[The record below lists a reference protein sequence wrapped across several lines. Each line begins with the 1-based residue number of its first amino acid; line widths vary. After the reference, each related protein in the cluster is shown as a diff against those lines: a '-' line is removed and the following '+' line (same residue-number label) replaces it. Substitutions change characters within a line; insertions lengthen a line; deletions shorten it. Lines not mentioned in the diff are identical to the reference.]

1 MATIERAHAHISE
14 PAGDGVEIGSFASS
28 NAVGT
33 ARSRL
38 IIASYNIRYCAGSY
52 LITGGIGRRLGLT
65 RPARRPSLIHHHLQ
79 KAALALSD
87 GVHLPSPDIVAL
99 QETDKLTLRAGGS
112 HDIARRLAI
121 DLQMHYARA
130 AATSSPGD
138 VPQPRKWYL
147 DFEEHLQNEEAGDTG
162 VAVLSRLP
170 FASAA
175 RIDLPW
181 RDCEWRPRLALQV
194 EIQTGERGNLSIFN
208 SHIDPHAAVKEQ
220 LEQHEAILE
229 RAAQMPGPVA
239 LLGDFNTLTRKARRE
254 MRRLLESYGFSTPMP
269 SGTPTWRAGLLRLHT
284 DWIFVRG
291 ARVSRWGVA
300 RLRGISDHW
309 PVWAE
314 IDLRDET
321 TGSR

>member
-28 NAVGT
+28 NDVEA
-33 ARSRL
+33 ARRAL
-38 IIASYNIRYCAGSY
+38 IVASYNIRYCAGSY
-52 LITGGIGRRLGLT
+52 LITGGMGRRLGLK
-65 RPARRPSLIHHHLQ
+65 RPARRPSLIQHHLQ
-79 KAALALSD
+79 KAARALSD

-99 QETDKLTLRAGGS
+99 QETDKLTLRAGGR

-130 AATSSPGD
+130 AAVRERD
-138 VPQPRKWYL
+138 EAPQSRKWYL

-162 VAVLSRLP
+162 VAILSRLP

-181 RDCEWRPRLALQV
+181 SDCEWRPRLALHAV
-194 EIQTGERGNLSIFN
+194 IQTGERSSLHIFN

-220 LEQHEAILE
+220 LEQHGAILA
-229 RAAQMPGPVA
+229 RAADAPGPVV
-239 LLGDFNTLTRKARRE
+239 LLGDFNTLTGKARRE

-291 ARVSRWGVA
+291 AKALRWGVA

-321 TGSR
+321 SR

>member
-14 PAGDGVEIGSFASS
+14 PAGDGVETGSFASS
-28 NAVGT
+28 NALET
-33 ARSRL
+33 ARRTF

-52 LITGGIGRRLGLT
+52 LITGGIGRRLGLK
-65 RPARRPSLIHHHLQ
+65 RPARRFSLIHHHLQ
-79 KAALALSD
+79 KAVRALSD
-87 GVHLPSPDIVAL
+87 GLHLPSPDIVAL
-99 QETDKLTLRAGGS
+99 QETDKLTLRAGGR

-130 AATSSPGD
+130 AAVCSPGEE
-138 VPQPRKWYL
+138 PQPRKWYL
-147 DFEEHLQNEEAGDTG
+147 DFEEHLEHEETGDTG
-162 VAVLSRLP
+162 IAVLSRLP

-181 RDCEWRPRLALQV
+181 SDCEWRPRLALQT
-194 EIQTGERGNLSIFN
+194 EIQTGDGESLHIFN
-208 SHIDPHAAVKEQ
+208 SHIDPHAAINEQ
-220 LEQHEAILE
+220 LEQHEAILA
-229 RAAQMPGPVA
+229 RAADVSGAVV
-239 LLGDFNTLTRKARRE
+239 LLGDFNTLTGKARRE
-254 MRRLLESYGFSTPMP
+254 MRRLLESKDFSTPMP
-269 SGTPTWRAGLLRLHT
+269 TGTPTWRAGLLRLHT

-291 ARVSRWGVA
+291 AKTRRWGVA

-321 TGSR
+321 SR